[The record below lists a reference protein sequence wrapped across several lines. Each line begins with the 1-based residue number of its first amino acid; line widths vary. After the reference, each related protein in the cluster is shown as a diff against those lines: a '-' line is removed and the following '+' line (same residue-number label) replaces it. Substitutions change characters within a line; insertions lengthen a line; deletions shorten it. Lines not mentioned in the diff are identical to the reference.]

1 MAAEKDR
8 EIDYYYALAQA
19 GRMEEIAA
27 ALKDVSDRQLSGILQ
42 SLSKGWKGENAF
54 VYLSMGGKLQDRISA
69 SSDRLCGIAEDM
81 QKVIKKTYGT
91 ENLT

>member
-42 SLSKGWKGENAF
+42 SLSKGWKGENALA
-54 VYLSMGGKLQDRISA
+54 YLSMGAKLQDRISA

-81 QKVIKKTYGT
+81 QKVIKKTYGR
-91 ENLT
+91 EILT